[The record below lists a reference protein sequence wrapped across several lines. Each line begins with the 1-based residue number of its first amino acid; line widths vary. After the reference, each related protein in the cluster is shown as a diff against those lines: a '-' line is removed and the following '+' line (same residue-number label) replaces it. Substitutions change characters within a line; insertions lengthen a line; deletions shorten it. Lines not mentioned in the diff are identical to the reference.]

1 MSGGR
6 PKGPHAPEGF
16 DELADQA
23 AGEVPDD
30 GGMLAPNPELE
41 AAMREALEGIPDGG
55 DAIRREPEPQ
65 APPAP
70 RAAQAP
76 QGGQGSGSQGP
87 KDDEEL
93 VLANPIERA
102 PHEEAHRLQVELTD
116 TRDKLLRLQ
125 ADFENF
131 RRRAARE
138 HQEALLYGPQN
149 VVKDLLS
156 VVDNLDRA
164 VDHARQSEGGDLQG
178 LLQGVELV
186 QRELL
191 SVLEKHHVTEI
202 EALGK
207 PFDPA
212 FHEAMAQVA
221 EDSVAPNTV
230 IEVLQKGYQLRDRLL
245 RPAQVV
251 VTKGAPAADDGQGET
266 AG

>member
-1 MSGGR
+1 MSGDD
-6 PKGPHAPEGF
+6 PKGPKAPEGF
-16 DELADQA
+16 EDLADQA
-23 AGEVPDD
+23 AGEVPEE
-30 GGMLAPNPELE
+30 GGSLAPNPELE
-41 AAMREALEGIPDGG
+41 AAMREAMESMPESG
-55 DAIRREPEPQ
+55 RREKGEEKPD
-65 APPAP
+65 A
-70 RAAQAP
+70 
-76 QGGQGSGSQGP
+76 
-87 KDDEEL
+87 EEL

-102 PHEEAHRLQVELTD
+102 PHEEAHRLQVQLTEAND
-116 TRDKLLRLQ
+116 RLLRLQ

-164 VDHARQSEGGDLQG
+164 IDHARQSEGGDLQG

-191 SVLEKHHVTEI
+191 GVLEKHHVSEI

-207 PFDPA
+207 PFDPT
-212 FHEAMAQVA
+212 FHEAMAQVS

-251 VTKGAPAADDGQGET
+251 VTKGAEAGGGGQGE
-266 AG
+266 APE